1 MTRQKT
7 AQKISGAA
15 VVLLGALLATAMS
28 VQAQSANVAGK
39 YKVEF
44 DSQMRMGSGG
54 VQVAGRSPA
63 MLVLEVRGDS
73 VFGSWQAIN
82 DRNPPAR
89 KLAGKMR
96 GDTVVVLSEPSER
109 TMNMNGESVT
119 MKMADEF
126 KLTVR
131 GDAIAGTITP
141 TQAMAGMPPI
151 VRKIDGKREK

>member
-28 VQAQSANVAGK
+28 VQAQTRSIAGK

-44 DSQMRMGSGG
+44 DSQIRMGPEGM
-54 VQVAGRSPA
+54 QVGGRSPA
-63 MLVLEVRGDS
+63 LLVLEIKGDS
-73 VFGSWQAIN
+73 VFGTWQVIN
-82 DRNPPAR
+82 DANPPAR

-96 GDTVVVLSEPSER
+96 GDTVVIVSEPSER
-109 TMNMNGESVT
+109 TVNRNGESVT

-126 KLTVR
+126 KLTIKA
-131 GDAIAGTITP
+131 DAIVGTITATEGP
-141 TQAMAGMPPI
+141 AGMPPI
-151 VRKIDGKREK
+151 VRKVDGKREK

>member
-1 MTRQKT
+1 MTRQKA

-44 DSQMRMGSGG
+44 DSQMRMGPEGA
-54 VQVAGRSPA
+54 QVAGRSPG

-119 MKMADEF
+119 MKLADEF
-126 KLTVR
+126 KLTIK
-131 GDAIAGTITP
+131 GDAILGTITP
-141 TQAMAGMPPI
+141 TQGMAGMPPV
-151 VRKIDGKREK
+151 VRKVDGKREK